1 MINLI
6 MGIKGS
12 GKTKA
17 LIDKVN
23 KAVLDEMGDVVC
35 INKGNRFMY
44 DLNHKIR
51 LIDTDQFKI
60 SNFDM
65 FYGFICGIISE
76 DFDITHIFIDSIL
89 KIVPGN
95 IESLDKFIVS
105 LEQIAEK
112 FNIKFTITISED
124 CSKATDNI
132 SKYMVAI

>member
-89 KIVPGN
+89 KIVPEN

-105 LEQIAEK
+105 LEQVAEK